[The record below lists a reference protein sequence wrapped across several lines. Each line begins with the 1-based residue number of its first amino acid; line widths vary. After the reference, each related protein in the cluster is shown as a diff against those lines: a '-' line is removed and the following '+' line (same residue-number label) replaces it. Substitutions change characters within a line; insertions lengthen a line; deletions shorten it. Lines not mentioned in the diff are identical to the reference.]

1 MPIQLLSPQL
11 ANQIAAGEVVERPAS
26 VVKELL
32 ENSVDAGATKI
43 EIDIEKG
50 GHKRI
55 RIKDNGSGIAKDELQ
70 LALSRHAT
78 SKISTLDDLE
88 QILSLGFRGEALA
101 SISSVTRL
109 TLTSKTESQSE
120 AWEAYCEGRDMS
132 VAVRPAAHPV
142 GTTIDVADLFYN
154 TPARRKFL
162 RTEKTEFQHIEDV
175 IKRVA
180 LSYPRV
186 SFILRHNDKVIKR
199 YIADKAGSME
209 RRIAAVVGQKFIQ
222 NAVHINT
229 QYDGLTID
237 AWLGNEVMLRS
248 SNDCQFSFVNS
259 RGMRD
264 KLIMHAIRQAYE
276 SVWGVVEQPSF
287 VVYLNLDP
295 KDVDVNVHPA
305 KHEVRFQ
312 QSRLVH
318 DFICKSVCD
327 ALNALNND
335 PNDQWAGESQIGG
348 KQASDYMDPEV
359 EHGYIRPLNT
369 VSSRPDNFH
378 PNDNSSSAHQLHT
391 GSSHSDRVNEGTPT
405 AGGFQSGDSHAGGFN
420 TGGVNTE
427 SSGAA
432 ERSGAPSR
440 ARTADF
446 HRQSKGPSAA
456 YQAGFKALMTPA
468 HDKLK
473 EDSLNENELDKNNS
487 ELDRSTYISLTDMH
501 RLYPKG
507 DCAFL
512 ISAHNLIG
520 LWLAELFCKAQH
532 EQPLLMPVA
541 IHANEVSQSTL
552 DVLSQLHFDIN
563 KVAGKYRL
571 QQVPAGCRHL
581 PWLKWF
587 EHLLC
592 ASLTTPQSIVNNLV
606 IPKEEIDEQLS
617 AAVWYWLEQQ
627 SHSKQWEYIE
637 QFAKVRSINDILNMW
652 GE

>member
-55 RIKDNGSGIAKDELQ
+55 RIKDNGAGIAKDELQ

-109 TLTSKTESQSE
+109 TLTSKTQAQNE
-120 AWEAYCEGRDMS
+120 AWEAYCEGRDMA
-132 VAVRPAAHPV
+132 VAIRPAAHPV

-175 IKRVA
+175 VKRVA
-180 LSYPRV
+180 LSYPHV
-186 SFILRHNDKVIKR
+186 SFILKHNDKVIKR
-199 YIADKAGSME
+199 YIADKEGSIE
-209 RRIAAVVGQKFIQ
+209 RRIAAVVGQKFVQ

-229 QYDGLTID
+229 HYDGIAID
-237 AWLGNEVMLRS
+237 AWLGNETMLRS

-276 SVWGVVEQPSF
+276 SVWGVLEQPSF
-287 VVYLNLDP
+287 VVYLSLDP
-295 KDVDVNVHPA
+295 RDVDVNVHPA

-327 ALNALNND
+327 ALHALSNDLPEQNNSASASHQ
-335 PNDQWAGESQIGG
+335 PND
-348 KQASDYMDPEV
+348 YMTPTV
-359 EHGYIRPLNT
+359 EHGYIRPLNSADST
-369 VSSRPDNFH
+369 TSPAHRGSS
-378 PNDNSSSAHQLHT
+378 NDSLTGSVGSSFVRAQEGSYGGASTLGNSSSAP
-391 GSSHSDRVNEGTPT
+391 SS
-405 AGGFQSGDSHAGGFN
+405 
-420 TGGVNTE
+420 
-427 SSGAA
+427 SSSSPSSSPLSSPAK
-432 ERSGAPSR
+432 PSR
-440 ARTADF
+440 GRFNDF
-446 HRQSKGPSAA
+446 QRQAKGPTAA
-456 YQAGFKALMTPA
+456 YQAGFNALMTP
-468 HDKLK
+468 K
-473 EDSLNENELDKNNS
+473 ESSIDNDASNKVMLSSVN
-487 ELDRSTYISLTDMH
+487 LTSH
-501 RLYPKG
+501 QRLYVNQG
-507 DCAFL
+507 EAYL
-512 ISAHNLIG
+512 LSTGSLVTE
-520 LWLAELFCKAQH
+520 WLLALFFKAEH
-532 EQPLLMPVA
+532 GQPLLMPVA
-541 IHANEVSQSTL
+541 INADDVSNATLEVL
-552 DVLSQLHFDIN
+552 AELHFDIN

-571 QQVPAGCRHL
+571 QQVPAGTRHL
-581 PWLKWF
+581 PWIKWF
-587 EHLLC
+587 EYFLC
-592 ASLTTPQSIVNNLV
+592 AHIDSAKNIVENVVVPQQ
-606 IPKEEIDEQLS
+606 EIDEQVAS
-617 AAVWYWLEQQ
+617 AIWYWLEQQ
-627 SHSKQWEYIE
+627 SQSKQWEYIE
-637 QFAKVRSINDILNMW
+637 QFAKVRSINDILSTW
-652 GE
+652 G

>member
-55 RIKDNGSGIAKDELQ
+55 RIKDNGGGIAKDELQ

-109 TLTSKTESQSE
+109 TLTSKTQSQSE

-180 LSYPRV
+180 LSYPHV

-264 KLIMHAIRQAYE
+264 KLITHAIRQAYE

-287 VVYLNLDP
+287 VVYLSLNP

-335 PNDQWAGESQIGG
+335 TSDPGGPNYQHHGEGQIGG
-348 KQASDYMDPEV
+348 EQPSDYMNPKV
-359 EHGYIRPLNT
+359 EHGYIRPLDAAN
-369 VSSRPDNFH
+369 SRPPALHTENAH
-378 PNDNSSSAHQLHT
+378 TENSGSAHQLHT
-391 GSSHSDRVNEGTPT
+391 GPSHSYPDRVGEGTP
-405 AGGFQSGDSHAGGFN
+405 
-420 TGGVNTE
+420 
-427 SSGAA
+427 SSG
-432 ERSGAPSR
+432 EGSGSSSPNRMAQ
-440 ARTADF
+440 F
-446 HRQSKGPSAA
+446 QRQSKGPSAA
-456 YQAGFKALMTPA
+456 YQAGFNALMTPNK
-468 HDKLK
+468 DR
-473 EDSLNENELDKNNS
+473 LNESGLDQNG
-487 ELDRSTYISLTDMH
+487 LAFTSLTAMH
-501 RLYPKG
+501 RVYPKQ
-507 DCAFL
+507 DSVFL
-512 ISAHNLIG
+512 LSVNNLIG
-520 LWLAELFCKAQH
+520 VWLAELFCKAQH

-541 IHANEVSQSTL
+541 IHADEVSQSTL
-552 DVLSQLHFDIN
+552 DVLSQMHFDIN

-581 PWLKWF
+581 PWIKWF

-592 ASLTTPQSIVNNLV
+592 ASLTTPQSIAANVVVPN
-606 IPKEEIDEQLS
+606 EDIDEQSS

-627 SHSKQWEYIE
+627 SQSKQWEYIE
-637 QFAKVRSINDILNMW
+637 QFAKVRAINDILKAW